1 MFENHTPNNAF
12 STILAKNAFLRNG
25 KSFPDPLFSI
35 PPRSLHRSMV
45 VLGDGYLPAEFQ
57 LSSFNRFSRF
67 NPLNFY
73 LREIKTLN
81 MASVL
86 ISVTPFWVY
95 QIVIT
100 KYYLDIKYALFTPN
114 GSKVIKGLVSHWFGW
129 ELLQRPPKGF

>member
-1 MFENHTPNNAF
+1 
-12 STILAKNAFLRNG
+12 
-25 KSFPDPLFSI
+25 
-35 PPRSLHRSMV
+35 MV
-45 VLGDGYLPAEFQ
+45 VLGDGYLPTEFQ

-95 QIVIT
+95 QRVIT
-100 KYYLDIKYALFTPN
+100 KYYLHVKYALFTPN
-114 GSKVIKGLVSHWFGW
+114 GSKVINGLVSPWFGW
-129 ELLQRPPKGF
+129 KVLQRPPKGF